1 MWGTHIHLR
10 TPFQT
15 AKGFTLF
22 FPGYFSFHTPDVP
35 TPQGVTAQPR
45 HVQRHRHSALGV
57 EREGSP
63 SYRDVDCCGCEDVV
77 FCCLSRFMLK
87 MLFSYVFMLFSYS
100 WLSSRSMCRC
110 CLFLFIARF
119 WCWCKVNI
127 FWRIHGSELGT
138 HQHLFMNSDP
148 HIYII
153 PCDIHM
159 CRILSVQS
167 TNHMLMNLRNKTR
180 CRTIYP
186 CYLNWWI

>member
-1 MWGTHIHLR
+1 MWVTHIHLR

-15 AKGFTLF
+15 AEGFSLF

-100 WLSSRSMCRC
+100 TLSSRSMWRC

-119 WCWCKVNI
+119 WCWCKVKI
-127 FWRIHGSELGT
+127 LEDTWLRGRYPSAFIYEFRSSYLYYPMWYPHVPDIVSAIDELYV
-138 HQHLFMNSDP
+138 N
-148 HIYII
+148 
-153 PCDIHM
+153 
-159 CRILSVQS
+159 
-167 TNHMLMNLRNKTR
+167 
-180 CRTIYP
+180 
-186 CYLNWWI
+186 